1 MRTKNDGRR
10 KFGWLLLAATLFM
23 ASGCGNEGSSG
34 LTGGPAPAFTITML
48 DKSTI
53 SLGEL
58 KGRPVLL
65 EFWAP
70 WCSGCLKNIPPL
82 KKIHAVY
89 GDRILIL
96 AASSEQGGNTVKK
109 FVAEWEIPYLIGLST
124 QKLLTDYKVSGIP
137 RTILIDAKGMV
148 RFSHVGQV
156 TVEMLEEKINDV
168 LSGQ

>member
-1 MRTKNDGRR
+1 MQMR
-10 KFGWLLLAATLFM
+10 KFRQWVFGWFFLAALLM
-23 ASGCGNEGSSG
+23 ASGCGNESPGG
-34 LTGGPAPAFTITML
+34 LTGGPAPEFTITLL
-48 DKSTI
+48 DKSSV
-53 SLGEL
+53 SLSAL

-70 WCSGCLKNIPPL
+70 WCPGCVRNIPPL

-96 AASSEQGGNTVKK
+96 AASSEQGENTVKK
-109 FVAEWEIPYLIGLST
+109 FVAEKEIPYSIGLST

-148 RFSHVGQV
+148 CFSHVGQI
-156 TVEMLEEKINDV
+156 TFEMLEGKIKDA
-168 LSGQ
+168 LPAQR